1 MKHKHH
7 IIPKHMGGTDDPEN
21 IIELTIEEHAK
32 AHQLLWE
39 EHGKRE
45 DWLAYQGLSKLIGR
59 EELLKEVLSMAGKK
73 GGSNGKGVTGNRK
86 NGAVANWKKNKDL
99 ILKTLHENGKKY
111 GHLGGAPK
119 NKWIWINNDKEAKK
133 VLKSDEIPFGWK
145 RGRLPLSNE
154 TKEKL
159 RESCKGINTNT
170 KRTDKD

>member
-1 MKHKHH
+1 
-7 IIPKHMGGTDDPEN
+7 MGGTNDPEN

-86 NGAVANWKKNKDL
+86 NGAIANWEKNKDL

-111 GHLGGAPK
+111 GHLGGPCK
-119 NKWIWINNDKEAKK
+119 DKWIWINNGKEAKK
-133 VLKSDEIPFGWK
+133 VLKSDTIQIGWN

-159 RESCKGINTNT
+159 RKSCKGINIGPKKIN
-170 KRTDKD
+170 KD

>member
-1 MKHKHH
+1 
-7 IIPKHMGGTDDPEN
+7 MGGTNDPEN

-45 DWLAYQGLSKLIGR
+45 DWLAYHGLSKLIGK

-86 NGAVANWKKNKDL
+86 NGAIANWEKNKDL
-99 ILKTLHENGKKY
+99 ILKTLYENGKMY

-119 NKWIWINNDKEAKK
+119 DKWIWINNNKEAKK
-133 VLKSDEIPFGWK
+133 VLKSDAIPFGWK

-159 RESCKGINTNT
+159 KESCKGINTGT
-170 KRTDKD
+170 KRTNKD